1 MNREPMR
8 NAQETATPIEDAI
21 LYECETELD
30 RTEFIVSLPAFRGH
44 EVRQLSITQ

>member
-1 MNREPMR
+1 MATEWVLD
-8 NAQETATPIEDAI
+8 AQRTATPIEDAI